1 MKRRESDEEI
11 LVEKEEHES
20 NVYEVNNVSSDSS
33 EKSSLNNNSNGE
45 ILSLK
50 IPDSLLSSR
59 RNSGSSRISSVQGDL
74 PNQSGNTG
82 RSNNEALVY
91 RELFT
96 PGEPLP
102 QEFTNQAWEINYREA
117 AIFLEEGQNNDKFL
131 HHPRDRESL
140 PAYLLVHSKWFN
152 VIDLIVST
160 VILALGFVEQDASS
174 HPIYFFQVPVLVH
187 SSIELCGL
195 VLMTVQLF
203 LKTRWIGWRSF
214 LKHKRTLIKGVT
226 LVVMISEAIVV
237 LVRNKCHFRV
247 TRAFRVL
254 FLIDTHYCGGVR
266 RFLRQIFK
274 SLPPILDMLGL
285 LLFIMVIYS
294 VLGFYL
300 FGPSETTEGSPYFQ
314 SFFLSFINLFVLLTT
329 ANFPDVMMPSYYNN
343 WASVIFFI
351 SYLMITLYF
360 LMNLLLAVVYDS
372 FTAEEVKK
380 FKKLFLHKR
389 KACQH
394 AFKLLVTKENPQHI
408 CFIHF
413 SGLISYYSPS
423 STPMDNLLMFKLLNA
438 SGSNNLTQQEFY
450 GVFDAVEYRW
460 KPNRVMRPYYE
471 SCKKPFSL
479 LSAAVSA
486 LVKSKTFEYTIYMLI
501 IFNGLLLIVQTGSM
515 EHTNA
520 EQSIYSSWVSLI
532 FVTIYTLE
540 MILKL
545 IGLGVT
551 KYFSSPWNIFDCIIT
566 FMGMGSIVLTE
577 MHIQSAYI
585 MILRPLRLLRLFKV
599 KKRFRDVFGT
609 FIILLPRL
617 NSAMIILA
625 LVYYFFGIIGVEVF
639 SNVQLQNCCKNT
651 TVEPYYNYAENSS
664 GIGYYYLNNFKNLPN
679 AYVTLFELMVVNNW
693 FIIMEGYAST
703 TGDWSRIFFMSF
715 YLFTMVVVTIIV
727 AFILEAFLF
736 RIQYKQRM
744 NKDEELKVLSEI
756 ISMDKEEV
764 FYLDSIYEKGGKTG
778 FKDFAIDNLDQTGIE
793 FVGTKKRTKEELQK
807 MMYKEETVQWLAEAE
822 REEELHALEFQQAIL
837 SDSTVSPDESLHVL
851 HSNEDEVVTIRR
863 HLMTTPSN
871 SGISS

>member
-1 MKRRESDEEI
+1 MRRKESDEEI
-11 LVEKEEHES
+11 LVEKDKDDK
-20 NVYEVNNVSSDSS
+20 NVSENIDASSDS
-33 EKSSLNNNSNGE
+33 SSLNNNSNGD

-50 IPDSLLSSR
+50 VPDSLISSR

-74 PNQSGNTG
+74 PYQSGNTG

-102 QEFTNQAWEINYREA
+102 EEFTNQAWEINYREA

-140 PAYLLVHSKWFN
+140 PAYLLVHSQWFN
-152 VIDLIVST
+152 MIDLAVSV
-160 VILALGFVEQDASS
+160 VILALGFVEQDASREK
-174 HPIYFFQVPVLVH
+174 IYFFQVPILVH

-195 VLMTVQLF
+195 VLMSVQLF

-214 LKHKRTLIKGVT
+214 LKHKRTLIKGLT
-226 LVVMISEAIVV
+226 LVVMIAEAVIV
-237 LVRNKCHFRV
+237 LVRNKSHFRV
-247 TRAFRVL
+247 TRALRIL

-266 RFLRQIFK
+266 RFIRQIFK

-300 FGPSETTEGSPYFQ
+300 FGPSDHTDGSPYFQ
-314 SFFLSFINLFVLLTT
+314 TFFLSFINLFVLLTT
-329 ANFPDVMMPSYYNN
+329 ANFPDVMMPSYYNTPF
-343 WASVIFFI
+343 SFLFFF
-351 SYLMITLYF
+351 SYLMINLYF

-394 AFKLLVTKENPQHI
+394 AFKLLVTKENPHSI
-408 CFIHF
+408 CFVHF

-423 STPMDNLLMFKLLNA
+423 STPMDNLLMFKLLNE

-450 GVFDAVEYRW
+450 GIYDAVEYRW
-460 KPNRVMRPYYE
+460 KPNKIMRPYYE
-471 SCKKPFSL
+471 SCKKPFSI
-479 LSAAVSA
+479 LSGAVA
-486 LVKSKTFEYTIYMLI
+486 MLVKSKTFEYTIYMLI

-515 EHTNA
+515 QHTNT
-520 EQSIYSSWVSLI
+520 EQSIYSSWVSLS
-532 FVTIYTLE
+532 FVSIYTVE

-545 IGLGVT
+545 IGLGIP
-551 KYFSSPWNIFDCIIT
+551 KYFSSPWNIFDCLIT
-566 FMGMGSIVLTE
+566 LMGIVSIVLTE
-577 MHIQSAYI
+577 MAIQSSYI

-617 NSAMIILA
+617 NSAMIILV
-625 LVYYFFGIIGVEVF
+625 LVYYFFGIIGVETF
-639 SNVQLQNCCKNT
+639 ANYQLENCCKNT

-664 GIGYYYLNNFKNLPN
+664 GIGYYYLNNFHNLPR

-693 FIIMEGYAST
+693 FIIMEGYASV
-703 TGDWSRIFFMSF
+703 TGTDWSRIYFMSF

-744 NKDEELKVLSEI
+744 NKDEEIKVLSEI
-756 ISMDKEEV
+756 ISLDREEV
-764 FYLDSIYEKGGKTG
+764 FYLDSIYEKGGKSG
-778 FKDFAIDNLDQTGIE
+778 FKEFAIDDLDQTGIE

-807 MMYKEETVQWLAEAE
+807 MMYKDETVEWLAEAK
-822 REEELHALEFQQAIL
+822 REEDLRALEFQQAIL
-837 SDSTVSPDESLHVL
+837 TDSTGSADESLQVL

-863 HLMTTPSN
+863 HLMHQPSN
-871 SGISS
+871 SSLSA